1 MKQLLIVEDDS
12 SIRESLVDFF
22 QTRDYFVHGVETKAG
37 AEALLAEREV
47 CALLL
52 DLRLPD
58 GDGLDLLR
66 ELRQKGR
73 DTPVLLITA
82 RGEERQRIQG
92 LEAGADDYIIK
103 PFSVY
108 ELAARLSAVLR
119 RSSPQQGL
127 LRLGSAEVDLD
138 AFEIRKG
145 GKSTRLLQ
153 KEAELL
159 RFFLRHPG
167 QAFSRDE
174 ILRRVWGYEAVPTTR
189 TVDTHVYELRHKLED
204 DPGHPFF
211 LRTVHG
217 VGYRLVLEE
226 E

>member
-22 QTRDYFVHGVETKAG
+22 QTRDYFVHGVETKAE

-66 ELRQKGR
+66 ELRRRGK

-92 LEAGADDYIIK
+92 LEAGADDYINK

-108 ELAARLSAVLR
+108 ELAARLNAVLR
-119 RSSPQQGL
+119 RSTGRQGL

-145 GKSTRLLQ
+145 GKSIRLLQ

-174 ILRRVWGYEAVPTTR
+174 ILRQVWGYEAVPTTR

-204 DPGHPFF
+204 DPGHPLF

-217 VGYRLVLEE
+217 VGYRLVLGEE
-226 E
+226 